1 MARSLGAVAVM
12 VLTAAASGCAN
23 LSYYAQSVGGHL
35 DLLGRQQPIHRLLA
49 EDAES
54 DEVLQA
60 RLATVTR
67 IRDFASARL
76 ALPDNQ
82 SYRRYAALDR
92 PYVVWSVVAAPKFS
106 LEPMTWCF
114 LFAGCVNYRGYFD
127 ETAAR
132 DFAAELKE
140 QGLEVHVGG
149 VPAYSTL
156 GWLADPLPSTVI
168 HWPTHRLAGLIFHE
182 LAHQV
187 VYVADDSAFNEAFA
201 TAVERAGVR
210 RWLRAHGTDEAVTS
224 YRKELQAQTAFL
236 RHIADLRAD
245 LAEIYGGGLPAPA
258 RRRAKAEAL
267 AAFARRWEGFRA
279 AAGPR
284 AAAYEGWFTSPPNNA
299 RLATVALYHDLVPG
313 FEALLQE
320 AEGDLPAFYRR
331 VEALAA
337 LDRPARGARLKEL
350 TTKYAKNTKS
360 NGY

>member
-1 MARSLGAVAVM
+1 MRSLLRVAVVM
-12 VLTAAASGCAN
+12 ALAALAGGCAN
-23 LSYYAQSVGGHL
+23 LSYYAQSVSGHL
-35 DLLGRQQPIHRLLA
+35 DLLSRQQSIHRLLA
-49 EDAES
+49 EGAGG
-54 DEVLQA
+54 DELLRG
-60 RLATVTR
+60 RLATVAR

-92 PYVVWSVVAAPKFS
+92 PYVVWSVVAAAEFS
-106 LEPMTWCF
+106 LEPTTWCF

-132 DFAAELKE
+132 AFAAELKE

-201 TAVERAGVR
+201 TAVEREGVR
-210 RWLRAHGTDEAVTS
+210 RWLQAHGSAEAMAA
-224 YRKELQAQTAFL
+224 YREELEAEAAFL
-236 RHIADLRAD
+236 GHIAALRQELSA
-245 LAEIYGGGLPAPA
+245 IYGDGRSSPA
-258 RRRAKAEAL
+258 RRQAKAEAL

-279 AAGPR
+279 SLGPR
-284 AAAYEGWFTSPPNNA
+284 AAAYESWFRSPPNNG

-313 FEALLQE
+313 FAALLAE
-320 AEGDLPAFYRR
+320 AGGDLPAFYRR

-337 LDRPARGARLKEL
+337 LDRPARRARLTEL
-350 TTKYAKNTKS
+350 TTKYPKYTKK
-360 NGY
+360 

>member
-1 MARSLGAVAVM
+1 MRGRLSTVA
-12 VLTAAASGCAN
+12 
-23 LSYYAQSVGGHL
+23 
-35 DLLGRQQPIHRLLA
+35 
-49 EDAES
+49 
-54 DEVLQA
+54 
-60 RLATVTR
+60 R
-67 IRDFASARL
+67 IRDSASARL

-92 PYVVWSVVAAPKFS
+92 PYVVWSVVAAPEFS

-201 TAVERAGVR
+201 TAVERTGVR
-210 RWLRAHGTDEAVTS
+210 RWLRAHGTEDAVNS
-224 YRKELQAQTAFL
+224 YREELQAQAAFL
-236 RHIADLRAD
+236 HHIADLRAE
-245 LAEIYGGGLPAPA
+245 LAEDLTRGGLPVPA
-258 RRRAKAEAL
+258 RQRAKAEAL
-267 AAFARRWEGFRA
+267 AAFTSRWEGFHA

-337 LDRPARGARLKEL
+337 LDRPARRARLN
-350 TTKYAKNTKS
+350 AAAGRVAGWNS
-360 NGY
+360 GI